1 MKELLAHIDELSQ
14 LDIAVKT
21 GKIDK
26 YKGLELFL
34 MRMGGNESWNQ

>member
-1 MKELLAHIDELSQ
+1 MNYHSWM
-14 LDIAVKT
+14 IAVKT

-34 MRMGGNESWNQ
+34 MRMGGRNHGINERII